1 MRVIRLS
8 ALSLFVCCLMAP
20 SCSAVGQSGKEPA
33 LAASEEVKPPI
44 VTLPDSV
51 VTKDV
56 AYVNDGDPLQA
67 MDIYA
72 PKDAKN
78 APVVVFIHGGGWNKR
93 DKDEVSSQPK
103 LFNAAGIIVV
113 SINYRLVPAVTHP
126 ENVRDVAAA
135 VAWIAKNISKHGGD
149 PGQIFVM
156 GHSAGSHLAALV
168 ATDDRYLAAHGLHR
182 NQLAG
187 VITLDGSAFD
197 IPDRVR
203 NGSETI
209 ADNCRRAF
217 GTDEKVQQD
226 GSPVTHVKGETS
238 LPPFLM
244 VYLKTDSLNHKQT
257 QRFAELVQAA
267 AGKAKV
273 VHITEEKTH
282 QSLCDDLGTDHD
294 ATGPLLVEFVRQGK
308 L

>member
-1 MRVIRLS
+1 MRLIRLG
-8 ALSLFVCCLMAP
+8 ALCFAVYCLVAP
-20 SCSAVGQSGKEPA
+20 SCSAVCQSGKEPA
-33 LAASEEVKPPI
+33 LAASAEVKPPI

-56 AYVNDGDPLQA
+56 VYVTDGDPLQA

-72 PKDAKN
+72 RRTQKN
-78 APVVVFIHGGGWNKR
+78 APVVVFIHGGGWSKR

-135 VAWIAKNISKHGGD
+135 VAWISKNISKHGGD

-187 VITLDGSAFD
+187 VITLPMVPPSIFLA
-197 IPDRVR
+197 VR
-203 NGSETI
+203 NGSG
-209 ADNCRRAF
+209 DDCGKLPHRAF
-217 GTDEKVQQD
+217 GTGEKVQQD
-226 GSPVTHVKGETS
+226 GSPVTHVQGETS

-257 QRFAELVQAA
+257 QPAELVQAA
-267 AGKAKV
+267 AGKAGSSTSRRRRL
-273 VHITEEKTH
+273 I
-282 QSLCDDLGTDHD
+282 SLS
-294 ATGPLLVEFVRQGK
+294 ATILVLTMTRPVPC
-308 L
+308 